1 LRKQQAPGSL
11 LRSLLLSS
19 SNKPRTP
26 RCLVLLLQS
35 TCLILRPPL
44 RCLACLLSCQR
55 CSLRCCSILQCRRAG
70 CCKLILLQGPQ
81 ALLRLEVERL
91 E

>member
-26 RCLVLLLQS
+26 RCLMLLLQS
-35 TCLILRPPL
+35 TRLILRLPL
-44 RCLACLLSCQR
+44 GCFACLLSCQR
-55 CSLRCCSILQCRRAG
+55 CSLRCCSVLQCRCAG
-70 CCKLILLQGPQ
+70 RCKLVLLQGPQ
-81 ALLRLEVERL
+81 ALLRLEVECL